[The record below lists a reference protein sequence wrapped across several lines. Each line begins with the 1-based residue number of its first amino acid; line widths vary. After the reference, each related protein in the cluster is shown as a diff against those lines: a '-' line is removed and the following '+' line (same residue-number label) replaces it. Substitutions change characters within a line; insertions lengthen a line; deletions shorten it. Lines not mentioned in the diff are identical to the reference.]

1 MSNSADN
8 STAPNPR
15 PLLEPSGNHS
25 GDLLQGPNESHG
37 SWNSPA
43 STLTLPPT
51 AAPPDDADVAAHPST
66 GGDWPP
72 PGPQRLRARASE
84 PTCLPGPVAPSRT
97 TPLPPS
103 MPPTPSSLPVE
114 FEDGNFDLP
123 VASSDLEFQPISNHD
138 LGNSEFNQP
147 IGNFDVGRPQP
158 IGDQNAVI
166 IPGISPLANAT
177 EVQSTPPALSG
188 PAASSG
194 VSHSSLDYTKVIRGF
209 SAAAKQHT
217 KAAFVPPPADAIE
230 AILLELSKPK
240 KDR

>member
-1 MSNSADN
+1 MSNAARN

-43 STLTLPPT
+43 STLPLPPT
-51 AAPPDDADVAAHPST
+51 AAPPDDADMAAHPST

-103 MPPTPSSLPVE
+103 LPVE
-114 FEDGNFDLP
+114 FEDGNFDLS
-123 VASSDLEFQPISNHD
+123 VC
-138 LGNSEFNQP
+138 
-147 IGNFDVGRPQP
+147 
-158 IGDQNAVI
+158 
-166 IPGISPLANAT
+166 
-177 EVQSTPPALSG
+177 
-188 PAASSG
+188 
-194 VSHSSLDYTKVIRGF
+194 
-209 SAAAKQHT
+209 
-217 KAAFVPPPADAIE
+217 
-230 AILLELSKPK
+230 EL
-240 KDR
+240 